1 MQKDIR
7 TYGHNKNY
15 TNAIEIGLTGSN
27 DKVPKKEEV
36 ERIHLPVAEVEGV
49 ELSVGEEVEG

>member
-27 DKVPKKEEV
+27 DKVPIKEG
-36 ERIHLPVAEVEGV
+36 LKGSTY
-49 ELSVGEEVEG
+49 L